1 MEAIEVMK
9 KLKSSL
15 SNYSFMKIE
24 FGVVLERFPYNV
36 NLSYASNKI
45 RRDPRAMGKH
55 FGAKGT
61 PKTSSNIITLCVAVG
76 KKNALK
82 KYNRFTGKILAFL
95 G

>member
-45 RRDPRAMGKH
+45 RRDPRTIHIK
-55 FGAKGT
+55 GA

-82 KYNRFTGKILAFL
+82 KYNRFTGKIPAFL